1 MVRQICQAT
10 GEFQRKA
17 IKMTNIPS
25 ISDFGISARGYAEFF
40 DGIPAA
46 IYRTTLEGK
55 IVYCNKA
62 FANIFG
68 FASADEL
75 IDSPVIDLYRN
86 KKDRGVFIHSLL
98 QRGRLSDLPIA
109 FQMKDGTPIMC
120 AVSAKAVLDDDEVVV
135 HLDGYLRE
143 ITGQIEV
150 SEDVLQMDGRADDLK
165 HAVIVIDLHGGLI
178 DINQAGAQLMGFS
191 RAEMLGQPVSG
202 FFAPEDREF
211 FLIFLADIIKIGR
224 NETILAVTDRGA
236 KKRHLDWHAYLVR
249 NDSQPHHIKCI
260 ARDVS
265 DIVNR
270 QKERSND
277 EKFQGVLEMAGGVA
291 HSLNQPLTIVN
302 NLLNEILLEL
312 DRDGSIFPKV
322 QKVYD
327 QMKKMN
333 EIAQKIGNIKKYEAM
348 DYVAGVKIVD
358 IDKASWA
365 QTVKDIS

>member
-1 MVRQICQAT
+1 
-10 GEFQRKA
+10 
-17 IKMTNIPS
+17 MTHIPS
-25 ISDFGISARGYAEFF
+25 ISDYGISARGYAEFF
-40 DGIPAA
+40 DGLPAA
-46 IYRTTLEGK
+46 IFRTTLEGK
-55 IVYCNKA
+55 IVYCNRA

-68 FASADEL
+68 FRSAAEL
-75 IDSPVIDLYRN
+75 IDSPVIELYRN
-86 KKDRGVFIHSLL
+86 KKDRGVFIHSIL
-98 QRGRLSDLPIA
+98 QRGRLVDLPIA
-109 FQMKDGTPIMC
+109 FKMKDGTPIMC
-120 AVSAKAVLDDDEVVV
+120 AVSAKAVLDDDEMVV
-135 HLDGYLRE
+135 HLDGFLRD
-143 ITGQIEV
+143 ITGQAEV
-150 SEDVLQMDGRADDLK
+150 QKDVVRMDGTADNLK
-165 HAVIVIDLHGGLI
+165 DAVIVVDLHGGLI

-191 RAEMLGQPVSG
+191 REEMLGQPVAG

-211 FLIFLADIIKIGR
+211 FPIFLADIVKIGR
-224 NETILAVTDRGA
+224 NETILAVTSRGA

-270 QKERSND
+270 QKDRNID

-302 NLLNEILLEL
+302 NLLNEILSEL
-312 DRDGSIFPKV
+312 DREGAIFPKV
-322 QKVYD
+322 QKVHD

-358 IDKASWA
+358 IDKSSWA
-365 QTVKDIS
+365 QTVKDIP

>member
-1 MVRQICQAT
+1 MVH
-10 GEFQRKA
+10 
-17 IKMTNIPS
+17 IPS
-25 ISDFGISARGYAEFF
+25 ISDYGISARGFAEFF
-40 DGIPAA
+40 DGIPVA

-62 FANIFG
+62 LADIFG
-68 FASADEL
+68 FDTAAEL
-75 IDSPVIDLYRN
+75 IDSPVIELYRN
-86 KKDRGVFIHSLL
+86 KKDRGIFIHSIL
-98 QRGRLSDLPIA
+98 QRGRLFDWPIA
-109 FQMKDGTPIMC
+109 FKMRDGTPIVC
-120 AVSAKAVLDDDEVVV
+120 AVSAKAVLDDDEMVV
-135 HLDGYLRE
+135 HIDGYLRE
-143 ITGQIEV
+143 ITGQTEAQKSIV
-150 SEDVLQMDGRADDLK
+150 RMDGTADNLK
-165 HAVIVIDLHGGLI
+165 DAVIVIDLHGGLI
-178 DINQAGAQLMGFS
+178 DINQAGVQLMGYP
-191 RAEMLGQPVSG
+191 REEMLGQPVSG

-224 NETILAVTDRGA
+224 NETILAVTNRGA

-270 QKERSND
+270 QKERNID

-302 NLLNEILLEL
+302 NLLNEILSEL
-312 DRDGSIFPKV
+312 DREGTLFPKV

-358 IDKASWA
+358 IDKSSWA
-365 QTVKDIS
+365 QTVKDIP

>member
-1 MVRQICQAT
+1 
-10 GEFQRKA
+10 
-17 IKMTNIPS
+17 MTHIPS
-25 ISDFGISARGYAEFF
+25 ISDYGISARGYAEFF

-68 FASADEL
+68 FGSADEL

-86 KKDRGVFIHSLL
+86 KKDRGVFIHSIL

-109 FQMKDGTPIMC
+109 FKMRDGTPIMC
-120 AVSAKAVLDDDEVVV
+120 AVSAKAVLDDDEMVV
-135 HLDGYLRE
+135 HLDGYVRE

-150 SEDVLQMDGRADDLK
+150 EEDVVRMDGSADDLK
-165 HAVIVIDLHGGLI
+165 DAVIVIDLHGGLI
-178 DINQAGAQLMGFS
+178 DINQAGVNLMGFS
-191 RAEMLGQPVSG
+191 REEMLGQSVST
-202 FFAPEDREF
+202 FFAPEDRDF
-211 FLIFLADIIKIGR
+211 FLIFLADIIKLGR

-236 KKRHLDWHAYLVR
+236 QKKHLDWHAYLVR
-249 NDSQPHHIKCI
+249 NDNQPHHIKCI

-265 DIVNR
+265 DIVKR
-270 QKERSND
+270 QQDRNTD

-302 NLLNEILLEL
+302 NLLNEILSEL
-312 DRDGSIFPKV
+312 DSDGSLFPKV
-322 QKVYD
+322 QKVND
-327 QMKKMN
+327 QMKKLN

-358 IDKASWA
+358 IDKSSWA

>member
-120 AVSAKAVLDDDEVVV
+120 AVSAKAVLDDDEMVV

-302 NLLNEILLEL
+302 NLLNEILSEL